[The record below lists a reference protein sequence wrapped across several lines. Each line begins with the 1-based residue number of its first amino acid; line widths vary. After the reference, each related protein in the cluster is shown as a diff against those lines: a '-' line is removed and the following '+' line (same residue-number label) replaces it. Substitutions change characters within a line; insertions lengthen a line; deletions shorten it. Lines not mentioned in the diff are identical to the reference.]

1 MPVLS
6 DGRGPDVEGCW
17 LGATEDGRTAVADV
31 HPSDPSDPDAKE
43 RDETAT
49 EGADRNWNELLQ
61 ELRVVQTGLQILTG
75 FLLTVPFQ
83 QRFVELSAT
92 LRSVFLVA
100 LSLAVLATALV
111 VAPVASHR
119 VLFRRHAKSEL
130 VEVAHLLTQAGLTI
144 LALTIAAV
152 LVLVF
157 GFVVGQTAAL
167 VAAGVA
173 VVGFV
178 LLWVVA
184 PVYLRRRLGSAR
196 RQG

>member
-1 MPVLS
+1 M
-6 DGRGPDVEGCW
+6 
-17 LGATEDGRTAVADV
+17 ADV